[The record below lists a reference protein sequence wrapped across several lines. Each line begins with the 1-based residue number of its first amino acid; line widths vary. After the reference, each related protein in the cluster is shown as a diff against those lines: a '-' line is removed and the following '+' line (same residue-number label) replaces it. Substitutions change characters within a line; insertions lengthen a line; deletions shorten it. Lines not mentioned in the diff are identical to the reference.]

1 MKTIATAVLT
11 ASLALVGFG
20 LVHVTPSDA
29 GSLGV
34 DSTATQVELTSV
46 KSGVPAS
53 GERARTL
60 DWPWI

>member
-11 ASLALVGFG
+11 ASLALVGLG
-20 LVHVTPSDA
+20 LAHVAPSDA
-29 GSLGV
+29 GHLGV

-46 KSGVPAS
+46 KAGVPAS
-53 GERARTL
+53 GELARTL